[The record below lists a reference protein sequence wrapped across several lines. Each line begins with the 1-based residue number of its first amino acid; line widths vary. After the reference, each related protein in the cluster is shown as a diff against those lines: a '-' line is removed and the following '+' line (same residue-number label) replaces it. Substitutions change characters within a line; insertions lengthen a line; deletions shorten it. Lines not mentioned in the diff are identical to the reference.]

1 MRRQYGK
8 TSTVITLLLI
18 TLFWG
23 WLIWFGPWLTLKSH
37 VESGVMVAKQ
47 WLSFHRPPPAA
58 LPAVVAS
65 APDPETCDVSV
76 PPHGAVNR
84 LNVSNGAKLP
94 AAVHL
99 VNTLG
104 VMALVRLAEEAGASY
119 DVFLYPQQSTMVSLP
134 LGNYTMEV
142 EVGTAWC
149 NLDQGFEDGELV
161 ASVDTLQ
168 LQREKAASIKLSAF
182 GHQMQDVMI
191 SVSQSMG
198 NVMHSNANMIEG
210 QGELVLYRGQHGHYF
225 IDGTINQMPVRF
237 LVDTGASFVAISE
250 SFARRAGITECQHAK
265 SQTANGVVDI
275 CMATARELRIGPFKL
290 NNVTVDY
297 SKGMS
302 EDAFLLGMGV
312 IGQFKVEQQGDV
324 MKLKH

>member
-1 MRRQYGK
+1 M
-8 TSTVITLLLI
+8 
-18 TLFWG
+18 LFWS
-23 WLIWFGPWLTLKSH
+23 WLIWFGPWGKLKSH
-37 VESGVMVAKQ
+37 VESRYKVAKQ
-47 WLSFHRPPPAA
+47 WLSSYTVPKTPPP
-58 LPAVVAS
+58 PVVAS
-65 APDPETCDVSV
+65 EPDTEVCDAVV

-84 LNVSNGAKLP
+84 VNVGSGAKLP
-94 AAVHL
+94 SAVHL

-149 NLDQGFEDGELV
+149 NLNQGFEDGELV
-161 ASVDTLQ
+161 GNVDTLQ
-168 LQREKAASIKLSAF
+168 LQREKATNIKLSAF
-182 GHQMQDVMI
+182 GQQMQEVMI
-191 SVSQSMG
+191 SVTQSLG
-198 NVMHSNANMIEG
+198 NVMLSDANMIEG

-225 IDGTINQMPVRF
+225 ADGTINQMPARF

-250 SFARRAGITECQHAK
+250 NFARRAGITECQRAK

-324 MKLKH
+324 MKLKR